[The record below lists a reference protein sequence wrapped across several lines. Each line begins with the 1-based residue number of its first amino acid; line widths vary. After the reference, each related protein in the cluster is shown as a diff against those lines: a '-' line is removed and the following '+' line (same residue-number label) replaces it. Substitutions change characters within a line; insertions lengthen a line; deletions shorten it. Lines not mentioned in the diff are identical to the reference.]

1 MYQSALECHWTVF
14 LSCLF
19 FTVVTLMQHNVFS
32 SRLIKDFG
40 KDTKYTL
47 TYFNIY
53 AYLKKEKR
61 KNSVPIQL
69 HKRAFL
75 NVNVKRT
82 SKTSDV

>member
-1 MYQSALECHWTVF
+1 M
-14 LSCLF
+14 
-19 FTVVTLMQHNVFS
+19 
-32 SRLIKDFG
+32 
-40 KDTKYTL
+40 
-47 TYFNIY
+47 
-53 AYLKKEKR
+53 KK

>member
-1 MYQSALECHWTVF
+1 
-14 LSCLF
+14 
-19 FTVVTLMQHNVFS
+19 MQHNVFS

-53 AYLKKEKR
+53 AYLKNEK

>member
-1 MYQSALECHWTVF
+1 
-14 LSCLF
+14 
-19 FTVVTLMQHNVFS
+19 MQHNVFS

-53 AYLKKEKR
+53 AYLKKEK
-61 KNSVPIQL
+61 KTSVPIQL